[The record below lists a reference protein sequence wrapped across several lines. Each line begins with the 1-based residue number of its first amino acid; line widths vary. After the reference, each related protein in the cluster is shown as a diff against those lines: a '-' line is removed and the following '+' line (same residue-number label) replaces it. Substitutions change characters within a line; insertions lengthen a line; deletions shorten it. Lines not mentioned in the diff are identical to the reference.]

1 MIWQPR
7 CLDRAPEV
15 KLGPA
20 VNAME
25 RRAQREAVAEG
36 RDYVPV
42 TVRGAAVYSAR
53 KARALVAELRERV
66 EELRAAYALAREQ
79 GEGRIPAGLAAL
91 RALRAKGAAAEVE
104 AGQVAG
110 LRDIKTRL
118 AGILQRDGEGK
129 AVGQPSVPE
138 PTIEAR
144 LPEVL
149 GGRAVEEAVA
159 AVARRNPRLIS
170 ALAQIAERVASRE
183 QIGFRSPVQ
192 ARAFFEDLRESYG
205 GAVLSQVAGGDDRA
219 LVVDFPDAALRRQ
232 VAIGMVVLGR
242 SYGEIEREGVREVG
256 PDITREQ
263 EGGWEL

>member
-1 MIWQPR
+1 M
-7 CLDRAPEV
+7 
-15 KLGPA
+15 
-20 VNAME
+20 
-25 RRAQREAVAEG
+25 
-36 RDYVPV
+36 
-42 TVRGAAVYSAR
+42 
-53 KARALVAELRERV
+53 
-66 EELRAAYALAREQ
+66 
-79 GEGRIPAGLAAL
+79 
-91 RALRAKGAAAEVE
+91 
-104 AGQVAG
+104 
-110 LRDIKTRL
+110 
-118 AGILQRDGEGK
+118 
-129 AVGQPSVPE
+129 
-138 PTIEAR
+138 
-144 LPEVL
+144 PEVL